1 MSAADNKNKSALARS
16 WAWCKANPH
25 FVVACVLFGVT
36 AIGWSLAVEL
46 LEWATHKEPVPW
58 PEAVVVDHATFR
70 NISLPTTIGPFKR
83 VEDGVFQKNENGTPK
98 FDGKPDGEHILDDEV
113 LEPLGVGSYLDKQR
127 VKDRCSNWYVSR
139 VYEDTRKDSK
149 YRFWRLGV
157 YYYTGGQDLVPHVGE
172 VCLAAGGA
180 VIIGATEVRFSGFN
194 VPDPWNGSIA
204 FRRTISEKESR
215 KYVQYHVFSL
225 NGKPENN
232 RLTVR
237 GKLAVPWVRHSYF
250 AKIEFAPNS
259 EIKDSFEADDDAE
272 EFMRH
277 ILPVVLK
284 SLPTS
289 EDIKRLD
296 ETKKK

>member
-1 MSAADNKNKSALARS
+1 MSTADNKNKSV
-16 WAWCKANPH
+16 WTWCKANPH

-36 AIGWSLAVEL
+36 AVGWTLAVEL

-58 PEAVVVDHATFR
+58 PEGVLVDDTTFR

-83 VEDGVFQKNENGTPK
+83 VEEDGIFYRKEDGSPK
-98 FDGKPDGEHILDDEV
+98 LDGEPDGEHILDDEI

-127 VKDRCSNWYVSR
+127 VKKRCSNWYVSR
-139 VYEDTRKDSK
+139 VYEDTRKDCA
-149 YRFWRLGV
+149 YRYWRLGV

-172 VCLAAGGA
+172 ACLVAGGA
-180 VIIGATEVRFSGFN
+180 TILHPSNITFDIPAARN
-194 VPDPWNGSIA
+194 PWDKSLT
-204 FRRTISEKESR
+204 FRRTPSERKSR

-225 NGKPENN
+225 NGKPESN

-237 GKLAVPWVRHSYF
+237 GKLAVPWIRHSYF
-250 AKIEFAPNS
+250 AKVEFAPNS
-259 EIKDSFEADDDAE
+259 EIKDNAKADAAAE
-272 EFMRH
+272 EFIRH

-289 EDIKRLD
+289 EDIKQLD